1 MPHICTPPSSNS
13 PRVHQKP
20 LQKPVHIQAWKAGAL
35 LRGSCVEVAHD
46 ASSSPM
52 RSAFLSRFAL
62 AWILA
67 CSCCSCSHEGMRDPY
82 SNKHAPSAAV
92 AVEARAREVSSAH
105 TAKAASHS
113 GDGFPVSDEC
123 ITQGCSTTDGCHAD
137 AAAEAATL
145 AHIASRLLSLP
156 ELQTTPPPQCCDQVR
171 SVPPCVG
178 TNRRA
183 HLFAWPFPRGKR
195 CLGLRACPHTR
206 PGFRGN
212 QLRQEDKTRQDK
224 TRQAVARLD
233 LDVSTWWA
241 SPSSRGLW
249 GGDALLHSTGAAETE
264 TPTGGERGSSTDL
277 HHDNVSARRVTAG
290 CMRCPSSRAGSSVS
304 PPPRAPICTTCHPTR
319 GCPRAARPPPLP
331 PHTWPL

>member
-1 MPHICTPPSSNS
+1 MPHICTPPSSNHPACTRNLS
-13 PRVHQKP
+13 RNRFITGVER
-20 LQKPVHIQAWKAGAL
+20 
-35 LRGSCVEVAHD
+35 RGRRSVEGQCVEVAHD

-67 CSCCSCSHEGMRDPY
+67 CSCCSCSPEGMRDPY

-206 PGFRGN
+206 PGFRGKTRAKTR
-212 QLRQEDKTRQDK
+212 RQDKTRQDK
-224 TRQAVARLD
+224 T
-233 LDVSTWWA
+233 
-241 SPSSRGLW
+241 
-249 GGDALLHSTGAAETE
+249 
-264 TPTGGERGSSTDL
+264 GSSKI
-277 HHDNVSARRVTAG
+277 
-290 CMRCPSSRAGSSVS
+290 GS
-304 PPPRAPICTTCHPTR
+304 
-319 GCPRAARPPPLP
+319 
-331 PHTWPL
+331 